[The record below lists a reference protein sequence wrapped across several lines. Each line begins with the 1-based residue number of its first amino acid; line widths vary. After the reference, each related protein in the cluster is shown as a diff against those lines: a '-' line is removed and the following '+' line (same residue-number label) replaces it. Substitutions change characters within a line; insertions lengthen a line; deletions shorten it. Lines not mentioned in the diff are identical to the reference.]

1 MCRLHSMFGS
11 KEKLAAYQKELPKC
25 RTPEC
30 HEALKE
36 EYSSVLAEY
45 KGGLKQNFM
54 GLLAV
59 KK

>member
-1 MCRLHSMFGS
+1 MFGS